1 MQEFLGYLSQ
11 SGAWLETGRGIWVC
25 TEARVWKL
33 RSRRLRGTPNRS
45 NLKPVSRWTESP
57 ARDVTAEVRRCQ
69 ARATP

>member
-11 SGAWLETGRGIWVC
+11 SGAWLETGRGIWV
-25 TEARVWKL
+25 WKL
-33 RSRRLRGTPNRS
+33 HSRRLRGTANRS